1 MNLKKELIIRS
12 IKIFDIGYITSIYLI
27 LGIILAKSVDNYLG
41 KFDEEEENKKPVL
54 RVILEVILFAWVIG
68 VVIYIV
74 RNIVPM
80 IPFPL
85 NGIQG
90 YDHLKVKELTSG
102 FTFIITFIYYQ
113 NYYQKKITSL
123 YLRLENKK
131 LIKTSLLAPLNF

>member
-1 MNLKKELIIRS
+1 M
-12 IKIFDIGYITSIYLI
+12 
-27 LGIILAKSVDNYLG
+27 
-41 KFDEEEENKKPVL
+41 

-113 NYYQKKITSL
+113 NYYQKKIRSL

>member
-27 LGIILAKSVDNYLG
+27 LGIILAKSVDNYFG
-41 KFDEEEENKKPVL
+41 KFDEEEENKKPVW
-54 RVILEVILFAWVIG
+54 RIILEVILFSWIIG
-68 VVIYIV
+68 IVIYII

-90 YDHLKVKELTSG
+90 YDHLKLKELTSG
-102 FTFIITFIYYQ
+102 FIFSITFIYYQ
-113 NYYQKKITSL
+113 NYYQKKIRSL
-123 YLRLENKK
+123 YLRLEK
-131 LIKTSLLAPLNF
+131 

>member
-113 NYYQKKITSL
+113 NYYQKKIRSL
-123 YLRLENKK
+123 YLRLEK
-131 LIKTSLLAPLNF
+131 

>member
-1 MNLKKELIIRS
+1 MNFKKELIIRS
-12 IKIFDIGYITSIYLI
+12 IKIFDIGYITALYLI
-27 LGIILAKSVDNYLG
+27 LGIIFAKIFDLSLG
-41 KFDEEEENKKPVL
+41 KFNEEEENKKPIW

-68 VVIYIV
+68 IVIYIV
-74 RNIVPM
+74 RNIIPM

-113 NYYQKKITSL
+113 DYYQKKIRSL
-123 YLRLENKK
+123 YLRLEK
-131 LIKTSLLAPLNF
+131 

>member
-12 IKIFDIGYITSIYLI
+12 IKIFDIGYITALYFI
-27 LGIILAKSVDNYLG
+27 LGIILAKSFDRYFG
-41 KFDEEEENKKPVL
+41 KFNEEEENKKPIWI
-54 RVILEVILFAWVIG
+54 VILEVILFAWVIG

-74 RNIVPM
+74 RNIIPM

-102 FTFIITFIYYQ
+102 FTFSITFIYYQ
-113 NYYQKKITSL
+113 DYYQKKIRSL
-123 YLRLENKK
+123 YSRLSK
-131 LIKTSLLAPLNF
+131 